1 MLTPRAFIVG
11 ICLLAVAPVAAQT
24 PEIRVR
30 RSATPFGPVLIA
42 ETPQLTLTA
51 VLSEEQ
57 VTPGKPLTITLDVEP
72 ARGVHLYAPGN
83 HPYQVVKV
91 TLDPKPWLRALP
103 LTYPASEIYH
113 FKPLD
118 ERVAVYSKPFRLT
131 QEAGLL
137 DTPAAKKALA
147 GAKSVTLSAQVHYQA
162 CDDTVC
168 YKPQTIPLSWTLV
181 VSR

>member
-1 MLTPRAFIVG
+1 MRAA
-11 ICLLAVAPVAAQT
+11 LLVCAAWLLVAAPLRTQT

-30 RSATPFGPVLIA
+30 TSTTPFGPVLIA

-51 VLSEEQ
+51 ALSDEQ
-57 VTPGKPLTITLDVEP
+57 LTPGKPLKITLDVEP
-72 ARGVHLYAPGN
+72 ARGVHVYAPGK
-83 HPYQVVKV
+83 HPYQVVNV
-91 TLDPKPWLRALP
+91 TLDAKPWLRALP
-103 LTYPASEIYH
+103 LTYPASEVYH

-131 QEAGLL
+131 QEAAIL
-137 DTPAAKKALA
+137 DTPPATKALA
-147 GAKSVTLSAQVHYQA
+147 GAKSVTVSAQVHYQA